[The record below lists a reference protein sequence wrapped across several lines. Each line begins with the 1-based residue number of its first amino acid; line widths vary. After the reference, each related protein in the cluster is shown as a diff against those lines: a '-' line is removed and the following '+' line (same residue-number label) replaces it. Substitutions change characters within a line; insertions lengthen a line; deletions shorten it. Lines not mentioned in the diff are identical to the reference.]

1 MGRNRFVVP
10 ETVRIDLSD
19 GDWIE
24 IKKKLNVGETRRM
37 QLGGI
42 KMTGKAGQKEM
53 EIAMD
58 VEALSFAKVSV
69 YLLDWSFED
78 ANGKRLPLSQEAIEA
93 LDEPSYQEISEAIDK
108 HTASMEEEKKAI
120 PPSTGGRLK
129 RISH

>member
-120 PPSTGGRLK
+120 PTSTGGRLK